1 MAETKANTNYTTQF
15 KLLAEEIKKQGYK
28 NICFHMTGR
37 SLGGGSYLFY
47 KMANYL
53 IQNTDFTVYYTDYP
67 DGYGSILIKNIPQIK
82 FIPYAEE
89 IPKLPI
95 KEKCIIVTNS
105 TRAIQIKNMNPENK
119 ILFWHWETIP
129 CAWHLLFLDDETKR
143 FLKLTK
149 DEHAMVYHDW
159 SAKDI
164 LNRQIKTGFNNKD
177 YLYITI
183 PPKNTKSNGRLIN
196 DNEINLLWLSRLGTD
211 KVQSL
216 YNLIKNYAAYK
227 TDKKKRLHIIGDGV
241 RRKEVEKFCSKYKKD
256 IEFIFTGTILK
267 ENLDEYLIN
276 NADILFGVGT
286 SVLEGA
292 ALKIPSVVMLMSTKP
307 YFDKDAYWVSDTK
320 EYCVGI
326 TTEQKKDFNIKY
338 TSIENIINSVYT
350 TPNGKHELGEKCFDY
365 YIKNHSDY
373 DRLMCEFLKFLKNTT
388 LTFRKL
394 HKCIKYTPY
403 NVIKIEKYKILG
415 LPIFKRIEHL
425 DKIKYYFCNVEI
437 FKKKQFKNKKKYYI
451 LGIQFQTKTATKC
464 YTFPTARFSDA
475 DKYRNGVK

>member
-28 NICFHMTGR
+28 NICFWFPTY
-37 SLGGGSYLFY
+37 SVGGGTYIFCKIAEYLS
-47 KMANYL
+47 K
-53 IQNTDFTVYYTDYP
+53 NTDFNLYYMDYK
-67 DGYGSILIKNIPQIK
+67 GAYASALLNNILNIKYLTYDDNTPV
-82 FIPYAEE
+82 FP
-89 IPKLPI
+89 L

-105 TRAIQIKNMNPENK
+105 TRVIQIKNMNPENK
-119 ILFWHWETIP
+119 ILFWHYETIP

-159 SAKDI
+159 SAKNI
-164 LNRQIKTGFNNKD
+164 LNRQENIGFNNKD
-177 YLYITI
+177 YLYITF
-183 PPKNTKSNGRLIN
+183 PPKDTESNGRLIN
-196 DNEINLLWLSRLGTD
+196 DYEINLLWLSRLGTD

-307 YFDKDAYWVSDTK
+307 YFDKDAYLVSDTK

-338 TSIENIINSVYT
+338 TSIEDIINSVYT
-350 TPNGKHELGEKCFDY
+350 TPNGKQELGEKCFDY

-373 DRLMCEFLKFLKNTT
+373 DKLMCEFLKFLKNTT

-403 NVIKIEKYKILG
+403 NVIKVEKYKLLG

-437 FKKKQFKNKKKYYI
+437 FKKKQFKNTKKYYI

-464 YTFPTARFSDA
+464 YTFPSARFSDA
-475 DKYRNGVK
+475 DKYKNGRK